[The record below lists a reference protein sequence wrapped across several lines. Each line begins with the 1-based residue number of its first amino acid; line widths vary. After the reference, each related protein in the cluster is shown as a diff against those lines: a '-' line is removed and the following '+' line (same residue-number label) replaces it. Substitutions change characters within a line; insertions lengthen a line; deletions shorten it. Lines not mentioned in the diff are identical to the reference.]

1 MPGSR
6 RALRLI
12 ALSLLLLIGGLTIA
26 AFHLHKNSDALWQI
40 VSEKCEPNQRASGSP
55 APCQRVALDQ
65 DYALLK
71 DLNGPLQYLLIP
83 LAKITGM
90 ESPVLL
96 EPATPNF
103 FALAW
108 QARTQLA
115 VRRGAP
121 IADSALS
128 LAINAEYGRTQNQL
142 HIHISCLRPDVRRAL
157 DRLAPGL
164 SSRWQ
169 KATLLR
175 HAYQIRTLTLPEL
188 TQQSPFIRMAQEIPD
203 ARGEM
208 GSYGVALAA
217 LPDGRLALM
226 ALARNW
232 LLLNR
237 GSAEELQDHRCEILQ
252 P

>member
-1 MPGSR
+1 MQGR
-6 RALRLI
+6 RLI
-12 ALSLLLLIGGLTIA
+12 AVLLFILISGLVIA
-26 AFHLHKNSDALWQI
+26 AIHLQKNSDALWQI
-40 VSEKCEPNQRASGSP
+40 VSEKCEPHQRAAGMP
-55 APCQRVALDQ
+55 APCQRVEPEEG
-65 DYALLK
+65 YALLK

-90 ESPVLL
+90 ESPALL
-96 EPATPNF
+96 QPATPNF
-103 FALAW
+103 FAFAW

-115 VRRGAP
+115 ARRGAP

-142 HIHISCLRPDVRRAL
+142 HIHISCLRPDVRHRL
-157 DRLAPGL
+157 DQLTPAL

-169 KATLLR
+169 PETLSQHNYL
-175 HAYQIRTLTLPEL
+175 IRTLTLPEL
-188 TQQSPFIRMAQEIPD
+188 AQQSVFIRMANEVPD
-203 ARGEM
+203 ARGEL
-208 GSYGVALAA
+208 GKYGVALAA

-226 ALARNW
+226 ALERNW

-237 GSAEELQDHRCEILQ
+237 GSAEELQDHSCRILQ